1 VGRARGEGPGVTA
14 AAGAP
19 VDGAPRCGLVALG
32 DSITYGHGGMQSGLG
47 SQSWAMWLAEAM
59 GLPFTRL
66 AVNGATVRDVV
77 EHQLPRLAGPYDV
90 GCLYIGV
97 NDVRGPDW
105 DPAAYA
111 RDLATVVATLDV
123 VCDRLLLVALPL
135 DLGLPP
141 AGAKVLQ
148 ANSAVEHEGARH
160 HAPVVDLRDFT
171 GARWV
176 WADRVHATA
185 TGQVEI
191 ADRAARA
198 LDAPLPSR
206 AVVDPPRPDLSY
218 AYHYGRRTLRE
229 QARVALARVC
239 RTS

>member
-1 VGRARGEGPGVTA
+1 MTDV
-14 AAGAP
+14 
-19 VDGAPRCGLVALG
+19 PRRGLVALG

-66 AVNGATVRDVV
+66 AVNGATAGDVV
-77 EHQLPRLAGPYDV
+77 RAQLPRLAGPYDI

-105 DPAAYA
+105 DPAVYA
-111 RDLATVVATLDV
+111 RDLAKAVATLDV

-135 DLGLPP
+135 DVGFPP

-148 ANSAVEHEGARH
+148 ANSAIEHEGARH
-160 HAPVVDLRDFT
+160 RAPVVDLRDFT

-185 TGQVEI
+185 LGQVEI

-198 LDAPLPSR
+198 LGAPLPSR
-206 AVVDPPRPDLSY
+206 TVVSLPRPDLSY
-218 AYHYGRRTLRE
+218 AYHYARRTVRE
-229 QARVALARVC
+229 HTRAALDRARAAR
-239 RTS
+239 